1 MHTSRYHSDH
11 FDATVPPASRI
22 SRPAAGGFTLIELL
36 VVIAI
41 IAILAAMLL
50 PALTKAKEKAAGIKC
65 MNNTRQLMI
74 AWRMYADDNRD
85 QVTGGDGVGAG
96 SGPAWVTGFMDF
108 SANAVNWDVNNDITK
123 SPLWNYC
130 GKSAKIFKCPA
141 DNSAVLVGASRLP
154 RVRSMSING
163 FMGGE
168 DPAAVTGIGAGIWRV
183 FLKLSQVTQPSKM
196 MTFLDEREDSINNG
210 WFGVNTSGM
219 AHGTTPANPGS
230 YAFFDF
236 PAFYHNRAAGI
247 AFADG
252 HSEIHRWHDGRTMR
266 PIGTTS
272 IVVLPGTPS
281 ANNQD
286 VFWINDHAS
295 VAN

>member
-1 MHTSRYHSDH
+1 MHARLYSCRFH
-11 FDATVPPASRI
+11 ATDSSGHRIPRTAS
-22 SRPAAGGFTLIELL
+22 SGFTLIELL

-50 PALTKAKEKAAGIKC
+50 PALAKTKEKAGGIMC
-65 MNNTRQLMI
+65 MGNTRQMML
-74 AWRMYADDNRD
+74 AWRMYADDNKDR
-85 QVTGGDGVGAG
+85 VTGADDAG
-96 SGPAWVTGFMDF
+96 TGPAWVTGFMDF
-108 SANAVNWDVNNDITK
+108 TASAVNWDINSDITK
-123 SPLWNYC
+123 SPLWSYC

-141 DNSAVLVGASRLP
+141 DHSTVLVGGSRLP
-154 RVRSMSING
+154 RVRSISLNG

-168 DPAAVTGIGAGIWRV
+168 NPANLTGIGAGIWKV
-183 FLKLSQVTQPSKM
+183 FSKMSEIRQPSKS

-210 WFGVNTSGM
+210 WFGMNMNGM
-219 AHGTTPANPGS
+219 PHGMVAANPGA

-247 AFADG
+247 AFSDG
-252 HSEIHRWHDGRTMR
+252 HSEIHTWRDARTMR

-272 IVVLPGTPS
+272 IVMLPGTAS

-286 VFWINDHAS
+286 VFWLNDHAT